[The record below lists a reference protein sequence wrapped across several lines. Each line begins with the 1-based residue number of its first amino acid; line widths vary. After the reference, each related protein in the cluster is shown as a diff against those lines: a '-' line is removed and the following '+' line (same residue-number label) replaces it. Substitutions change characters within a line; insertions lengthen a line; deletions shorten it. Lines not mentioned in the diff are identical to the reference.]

1 MGLFKQGPENV
12 HDTQG
17 LGSKTTKISY
27 CTDAGN
33 LRYCSLNCITIN
45 FLDANELL
53 SWPALCKAAMLAN
66 SNGRDWIY
74 QGHTSGF
81 SLCRLADDHTA
92 IVHNE
97 CIQDAGKTPCY
108 LRGRVLGPSAVQS
121 TKAMNVLEFRLK
133 YSGRSKAIGN
143 AA

>member
-12 HDTQG
+12 RDTQG
-17 LGSKTTKISY
+17 PGSKTTKISY

-53 SWPALCKAAMLAN
+53 SWSALCKAAMLAN
-66 SNGRDWIY
+66 SNWRDRIY

-81 SLCRLADDHTA
+81 SLCRLADDHTV

-97 CIQDAGKTPCY
+97 CILDAGKTPCY
-108 LRGRVLGPSAVQS
+108 LQGSSDRVLFSQE
-121 TKAMNVLEFRLK
+121 KL
-133 YSGRSKAIGN
+133 
-143 AA
+143 